1 MHKYELIFIVRPDAT
16 EEEVEKLI
24 SQMEGVVGHAGG
36 KMEKVD
42 RLGRR
47 KLAYR
52 VERQREG
59 HYVLFVLEGLGETIH
74 ELERRL
80 RVTDAVIKYMT
91 VRVDEDLKRAAKARE
106 QRAKRQAKQ
115 PRPKA
120 AAAPPQPAAAPEAAP
135 AQ

>member
-1 MHKYELIFIVRPDAT
+1 MHKYELIFIVRPDTT

-24 SQMEGVVGHAGG
+24 SQMEGVVSHAGG